1 MFIAYFKIFCLNKKL
16 EIKITLF
23 WDPAIV
29 LPNSTNLLYY
39 IIIYYII
46 FASRFWNLEID
57 R

>member
-46 FASRFWNLEID
+46 FASRF
-57 R
+57 